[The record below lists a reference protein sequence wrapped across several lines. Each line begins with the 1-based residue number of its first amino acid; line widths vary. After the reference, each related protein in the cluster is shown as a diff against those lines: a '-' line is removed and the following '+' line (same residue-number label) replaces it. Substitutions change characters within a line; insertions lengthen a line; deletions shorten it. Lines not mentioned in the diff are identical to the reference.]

1 MPPPTCELGS
11 SSPHDLYLAPCTNI
25 VTSDPAARATTIIS
39 AAAAGA
45 LVIVPSDKS
54 RALLNEPTFAAEMS
68 GDDESRSAPPR
79 RTCRPSALL
88 PSRSKDAESAN
99 LLYRDPI
106 DL

>member
-1 MPPPTCELGS
+1 MPPTCELRS
-11 SSPHDLYLAPCTNI
+11 SSPHDLFLAPCTNI
-25 VTSDPAARATTIIS
+25 VTSDPAARAATIIS
-39 AAAAGA
+39 AAAAA

>member
-1 MPPPTCELGS
+1 MPPTCELGS

-25 VTSDPAARATTIIS
+25 VTSDPAARVATIIS
-39 AAAAGA
+39 AAAAA

>member
-1 MPPPTCELGS
+1 MPPTCELGS

-25 VTSDPAARATTIIS
+25 VTSDPAACAAIIIS
-39 AAAAGA
+39 AAAAAAA

>member
-1 MPPPTCELGS
+1 MICIWRHAPISLRLTPPP
-11 SSPHDLYLAPCTNI
+11 AP
-25 VTSDPAARATTIIS
+25 PATIIS
-39 AAAAGA
+39 AAAAA